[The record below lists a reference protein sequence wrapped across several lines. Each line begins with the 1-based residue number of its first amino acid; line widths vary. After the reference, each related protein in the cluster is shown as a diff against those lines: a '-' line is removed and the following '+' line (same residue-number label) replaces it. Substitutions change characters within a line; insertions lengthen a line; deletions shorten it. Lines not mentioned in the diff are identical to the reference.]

1 MGLRRRRSPWNRAGL
16 RGLLLLPLPGGNRN
30 RDRHKTRV
38 QKKRPG
44 PGLRGPFDP
53 GMSGQGIIPELGRAH
68 GDIRRA
74 CGKAGLSQ
82 RRRIYGVSCAA
93 VWIKKAYFLIKGEND
108 ADYDKRKQAGLTTTI
123 TAAFILRTAIL
134 TANLRTAFT
143 GEGQDLMNGNCF
155 LRIR

>member
-16 RGLLLLPLPGGNRN
+16 RGILLLPLPGGNRN

-68 GDIRRA
+68 RDIRRA

-82 RRRIYGVSCAA
+82 GRRVYGVSCAA
-93 VWIKKAYFLIKGEND
+93 VWIKKKIIGAETAEEAVKTVEETD
-108 ADYDKRKQAGLTTTI
+108 AGRINQAH
-123 TAAFILRTAIL
+123 
-134 TANLRTAFT
+134 
-143 GEGQDLMNGNCF
+143 EG
-155 LRIR
+155 